1 MIMILCRDVKS
12 TNILIS
18 SEWRAKLCDFS
29 FAVHVHEQCGAGAG
43 DEYVYGTAEF
53 MAPEVAL
60 SEPFGVAAGMYSTVV
75 RTVSAA

>member
-1 MIMILCRDVKS
+1 MITCRDVKS

-29 FAVHVHEQCGAGAG
+29 FAVHEQCGAG

-75 RTVSAA
+75 RTVSAV